1 MTYKQI
7 ADYLNERNITTARR
21 CKFSDSGVH
30 SAEWK
35 MERRF
40 KRQQNEEIKI
50 KDMKVI
56 FEERLK

>member
-7 ADYLNERNITTARR
+7 ADYLNENNITTARG

-40 KRQQNEEIKI
+40 KRQQKEEIKI
-50 KDMKVI
+50 KDMKI
-56 FEERLK
+56 RFDKKD

>member
-7 ADYLNERNITTARR
+7 ADYLNERNMTTARG

-30 SAEWK
+30 SAEKK

-40 KRQQNEEIKI
+40 KKQEREEIKI
-50 KDMKVI
+50 TDMRIRFDK
-56 FEERLK
+56 KS

>member
-7 ADYLNERNITTARR
+7 ADYFNERKITTARE

-35 MERRF
+35 MEKGF
-40 KRQQNEEIKI
+40 ERQQKEEIKI
-50 KDMKVI
+50 KDMKI
-56 FEERLK
+56 RFDKKD

>member
-1 MTYKQI
+1 M
-7 ADYLNERNITTARR
+7 RGS
-21 CKFSDSGVH
+21 KFSDSGVH

-50 KDMKVI
+50 KDMNI
-56 FEERLK
+56 RFEEKIK

>member
-7 ADYLNERNITTARR
+7 ADYLNDRNMTTSRG
-21 CKFSDSGVH
+21 CKFIDSGVH

-50 KDMKVI
+50 KDMKI
-56 FEERLK
+56 RFDKKD

>member
-7 ADYLNERNITTARR
+7 ADYLNERNINTARG

-50 KDMKVI
+50 KDMKI
-56 FEERLK
+56 RFDKKD

>member
-7 ADYLNERNITTARR
+7 ADYLNENNITTARG

-35 MERRF
+35 MEKRF

-50 KDMKVI
+50 KDMKI
-56 FEERLK
+56 RFDKKD

>member
-7 ADYLNERNITTARR
+7 ADYLNERNITTARG

-40 KRQQNEEIKI
+40 KRQQKEEVNI
-50 KDMKVI
+50 KDMKI
-56 FEERLK
+56 RFDKKD